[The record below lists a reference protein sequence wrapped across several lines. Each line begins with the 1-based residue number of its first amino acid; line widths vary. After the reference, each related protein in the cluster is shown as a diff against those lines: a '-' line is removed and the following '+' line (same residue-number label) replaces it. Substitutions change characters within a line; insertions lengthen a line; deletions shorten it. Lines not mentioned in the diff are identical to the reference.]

1 MATYKTSWV
10 QRLVDNVWTKTFAF
24 AHAKTVYTDYENGK
38 TLDKSLE
45 EINEENTQ
53 QSTEMMDIKMLG
65 WSVPRDCPIQNEL
78 TGSKFTQKVG
88 RVDLG
93 TLNYAVTSSG
103 LFQSEGLKGIAKP
116 ASNGNVAVEAY
127 LNGYKC
133 VASIPITGTD
143 TENEFAISTETRL
156 YINDISQTDASAFK
170 SAMQG
175 RYLYYELATHITTT
189 IDGNEIGETVS
200 DVRKETTV
208 NLLNPTLLEDSVSNN
223 GITCTNNN
231 DGTYTFKGTATDTA
245 IFTILNGTTTSA
257 LLNRFS
263 GENLKLIGCPNGGS
277 YSTYKL
283 QVYTSN
289 HGQFVDLSNGAIFTV
304 PSDATAPNVAV
315 VFYSGYTA
323 NNLTFKPM
331 LTTNLN
337 ATYDDF
343 VPYTGDAGSLNGD
356 VADLRSD
363 VDGMLTSVKVSKVYY
378 NLAGNSF
385 DSETAGK
392 TMIANVNF
400 SNFKNKSMIVSGD
413 FIISSLPF
421 TTTKKG
427 DYLEVRLSKSDYP
440 DLASKIDSGI
450 KKLAFGI
457 SGDFSSKVVGHV
469 NCGLQDDY
477 IRIWLTFNDTYN
489 FNTADLQ
496 SGIADFFF

>member
-10 QRLVDNVWTKTFAF
+10 RRLVDNVWTKTFAF
-24 AHAKTVYTDYENGK
+24 AHAKTVYTDFANKK
-38 TLDKSLE
+38 TLADKLS
-45 EINEENTQ
+45 EI
-53 QSTEMMDIKMLG
+53 
-65 WSVPRDCPIQNEL
+65 
-78 TGSKFTQKVG
+78 
-88 RVDLG
+88 
-93 TLNYAVTSSG
+93 
-103 LFQSEGLKGIAKP
+103 
-116 ASNGNVAVEAY
+116 
-127 LNGYKC
+127 
-133 VASIPITGTD
+133 D
-143 TENEFAISTETRL
+143 T
-156 YINDISQTDASAFK
+156 
-170 SAMQG
+170 
-175 RYLYYELATHITTT
+175 
-189 IDGNEIGETVS
+189 EIGETVS
-200 DVRKETTV
+200 AVRKETTV

-356 VADLRSD
+356 VADLRGD

-400 SNFKNKSMIVSGD
+400 ANFKNKSMIASGD

-440 DLASKIDSGI
+440 DLASKIDSGV

-457 SGDFSSKVVGHV
+457 SGEFNDKVVGHV

>member
-65 WSVPRDCPIQNEL
+65 WSVPRECPIQNEVN
-78 TGSKFTQKVG
+78 GNQFIQKVG
-88 RVDLG
+88 RVDLES
-93 TLNYAVTSSG
+93 LDYILESSD
-103 LFQSEGLKGIAKP
+103 S
-116 ASNGNVAVEAY
+116 GNQ
-127 LNGYKC
+127 YKC
-133 VASIPITGTD
+133 ESVKIKTLSALYVLGYTNTQITNWSSLAD
-143 TENEFAISTETRL
+143 KCISMHPSLPNLFRIRDDA
-156 YINDISQTDASAFK
+156 YTDASAFK

-175 RYLYYELATHITTT
+175 QYLYYELATHITTT

-363 VDGMLTSVKVSKVYY
+363 VDGMGVAHKHSFFETVEVTVNNNDYIY
-378 NLAGNSF
+378 DFYLADGYSF
-385 DSETAGK
+385 DDLLGGNNCGLAMVYINNGSA
-392 TMIANVNF
+392 I
-400 SNFKNKSMIVSGD
+400 KNSYGM
-413 FIISSLPF
+413 SL
-421 TTTKKG
+421 
-427 DYLEVRLSKSDYP
+427 LLSINP
-440 DLASKIDSGI
+440 KIDSSMIGMVYGRTTGPGMNI
-450 KKLAFGI
+450 TNVEYLSSGSKKGFRVYGHAT
-457 SGDFSSKVVGHV
+457 FSAVDALKSLYTTVASWT
-469 NCGLQDDY
+469 NIC
-477 IRIWLTFNDTYN
+477 NM
-489 FNTADLQ
+489 
-496 SGIADFFF
+496 